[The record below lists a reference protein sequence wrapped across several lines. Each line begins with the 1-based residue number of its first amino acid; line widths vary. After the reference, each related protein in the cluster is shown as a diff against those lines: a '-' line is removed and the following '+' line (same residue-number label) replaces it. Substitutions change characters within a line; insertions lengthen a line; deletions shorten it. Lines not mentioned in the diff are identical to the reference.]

1 MRILKYESFLET
13 MQFAALTNAQRLAKQ
28 EEERRRSKR
37 EEEDS
42 KKNIPVEDKDDSK
55 HPDYHDVQMEGEEGQ
70 TQMEGEEGQ
79 TQMEENYEEPEGQ
92 GEPEEAQGEAD
103 FRKIMVPGT
112 NWNLEQFEKK
122 LGQPITQYELSKDG
136 KEVTEINGRPIADV
150 VKEEFPEDE
159 I

>member
-1 MRILKYESFLET
+1 MRILKYESFL
-13 MQFAALTNAQRLAKQ
+13 
-28 EEERRRSKR
+28 
-37 EEEDS
+37 
-42 KKNIPVEDKDDSK
+42 
-55 HPDYHDVQMEGEEGQ
+55 
-70 TQMEGEEGQ
+70 
-79 TQMEENYEEPEGQ
+79 ENYEEPEGQ

-112 NWNLEQFEKK
+112 NSNLDQFEKK

-150 VKEEFPEDE
+150 IKEEFPEDE

>member
-1 MRILKYESFLET
+1 MKILKYESFLET

-28 EEERRRSKR
+28 EAERRRSKR

-70 TQMEGEEGQ
+70 TQMEGEE
-79 TQMEENYEEPEGQ
+79 

>member
-28 EEERRRSKR
+28 ESERRRSKR

-55 HPDYHDVQMEGEEGQ
+55 HPDYHDVQMEGEEVQ
-70 TQMEGEEGQ
+70 TQMEGEE
-79 TQMEENYEEPEGQ
+79 

>member
-1 MRILKYESFLET
+1 MKILKYESFLET

-28 EEERRRSKR
+28 EAERRRSKR

-79 TQMEENYEEPEGQ
+79 TQME
-92 GEPEEAQGEAD
+92 GEAD